1 MIQQTNMKYK
11 KIISGALTIILFISF
26 AILNNNSEGHEGH
39 DDAPAS
45 TTGAPIGDPFFVS
58 KPTQFILGIKTEI
71 AEKRQLNI
79 TIQSNGKIT
88 PTAKGKAEI
97 FSPLP
102 GKIVQGS
109 IPVIGMSVSRGTTL
123 LRIEQTLAVQ
133 DKLSIANE
141 KFKAEADYEQSLKDY
156 ERLKELEGVTA
167 QKELLAA
174 EIKLSASEKTLDY
187 YEELLSGK
195 SVVNNYFNITSPI
208 NGVIVESNISSG
220 EQIDP
225 SKKLLTIVD
234 VNNLWV
240 EADIYES
247 DISRLQNLY
256 KANIT
261 VQTYPDEFFEGKL
274 VNIGNVVDEKNRTV
288 KVIFLINNKRKLLK
302 VGMFA
307 DVNIETESSTEV
319 IAVPKESVVDI
330 GGKNVVFLH
339 TKPQNFRSVEVFTG
353 KDDGKYIEIISGI
366 EEGDRIVTIGNYQ
379 LKANVK

>member
-1 MIQQTNMKYK
+1 MNHR
-11 KIISGALTIILFISF
+11 KIILAAPTIMFFISI
-26 AILNNNSEGHEGH
+26 ALLNNSSVGHEGH
-39 DDAPAS
+39 GDAPAS
-45 TTGAPIGDPFFVS
+45 ITAAAIGDPFFVA

-71 AEKRQLNI
+71 AAKRQLNY
-79 TIQSNGKIT
+79 TIQSNGKII

-102 GKIVQGS
+102 GKIVQGT
-109 IPVIGMSVSRGTTL
+109 IPVIGMSVSRGRIL

-141 KFKAEADYEQSLKDY
+141 KFKAEADYEQALKDY

-174 EIKLSASEKTLDY
+174 EIRLSASEKILNY
-187 YEELLSGK
+187 YEDLLSGN
-195 SVVNNYFNITSPI
+195 SVVNNYFNITSPVS
-208 NGVIVESNISSG
+208 GVIVESNISVG

-225 SKKLLTIVD
+225 AKKLLTVVD
-234 VNNLWV
+234 INNLWV
-240 EADIYES
+240 EADIYEI
-247 DISRLQNLY
+247 DISRLQNLN

-261 VQTYPDEFFEGKL
+261 VQTFPDEIFEGKL

-288 KVIFLINNKRKLLK
+288 KVIFQVDNRRRLLK

-307 DVNIETESSTEV
+307 DVNIETEGSAEV

-339 TKPQNFRSVEVFTG
+339 TKPQNFKGVEVFTG
-353 KDDGKYIEIISGI
+353 RDDGKYVEIISGI

-379 LKANVK
+379 LKSNVK

>member
-1 MIQQTNMKYK
+1 MKYK
-11 KIISGALTIILFISF
+11 KIITGAITILLIIATAVIYRS
-26 AILNNNSEGHEGH
+26 SEGHEGH

-45 TTGAPIGDPFFVS
+45 TTGAPIGDPFFLPKS
-58 KPTQFILGIKTEI
+58 SQFILGIKTEI
-71 AEKRQLNI
+71 VEKRQLNF
-79 TIQSNGKIT
+79 TIESNGKIT

-97 FSPLP
+97 YSSLP
-102 GKIVQGS
+102 GKIVQSS
-109 IPVIGMSVSRGTTL
+109 IPVIGMSVSRGRTL

-141 KFKAEADYEQSLKDY
+141 KFKAEADYEQALKDY

-167 QKELLAA
+167 HKELLAA
-174 EIKLSASEKTLDY
+174 EIKLNASEKTLEY
-187 YEELLSGK
+187 YEEVLSGK

-208 NGVIVESNISSG
+208 SGIIIESNITAG

-234 VNNLWV
+234 INNLWV
-240 EADIYES
+240 EADIYEA
-247 DISRLQNLY
+247 DISRLQNLE
-256 KANIT
+256 KANVT
-261 VQTYPDEFFEGKL
+261 VQTYPEEIFEGKL

-307 DVNIETESSTEV
+307 DVNIETESSAEV

-353 KDDGKYIEIISGI
+353 RDDGKYIEIISGI
-366 EEGDRIVTIGNYQ
+366 EEGNRIVTTGNYQ

>member
-1 MIQQTNMKYK
+1 
-11 KIISGALTIILFISF
+11 
-26 AILNNNSEGHEGH
+26 
-39 DDAPAS
+39 
-45 TTGAPIGDPFFVS
+45 
-58 KPTQFILGIKTEI
+58 
-71 AEKRQLNI
+71 EKRVLNI
-79 TIQSNGKIT
+79 TIESNGKII
-88 PTAKGKAEI
+88 PSAKGKAEI

-102 GKIVQGS
+102 GKIVQSS
-109 IPVIGMSVSRGTTL
+109 IPVIGMSVSRGRTL

-141 KFKAEADYEQSLKDY
+141 KFKAEADYEQALKDF

-174 EIKLSASEKTLDY
+174 EIKLNSIEKTLGY

-208 NGVIVESNISSG
+208 TGIIVESNISAG

-234 VNNLWV
+234 INNLWV

-261 VQTYPDEFFEGKL
+261 VQTYPDEIFEGKL

-288 KVIFLINNKRKLLK
+288 KVIFLIDNKRKLLK

-307 DVNIETESSTEV
+307 NVNIETESSSEV
-319 IAVPKESVVDI
+319 IAIPKESVVDI

-339 TKPQNFRSVEVFTG
+339 TKPQNFKSVEVFTG
-353 KDDGKYIEIISGI
+353 RDDGKYIEIISGI
-366 EEGDRIVTIGNYQ
+366 EEGNRIVTIGNYQ

>member
-1 MIQQTNMKYK
+1 MKYK
-11 KIISGALTIILFISF
+11 KIISGALTILLFIS
-26 AILNNNSEGHEGH
+26 IVVLNKNSEGHEGH

-45 TTGAPIGDPFFVS
+45 TTGAPIGDPFFVP

-88 PTAKGKAEI
+88 PTALGKAEI

-102 GKIVQGS
+102 GKIVGRS
-109 IPVIGMSVSRGTTL
+109 IPVIGMSVSRGRTL

-141 KFKAEADYEQSLKDY
+141 KFKAEADYEQALKDY

-174 EIKLSASEKTLDY
+174 EIKLNASEKTLDY
-187 YEELLSGK
+187 YEELLAGK

-208 NGVIVESNISSG
+208 NGVIVESDITTG
-220 EQIDP
+220 EQVDP

-234 VNNLWV
+234 INNLWV

-247 DISRLQNLY
+247 DISRLQNLD
-256 KANIT
+256 KATII
-261 VQTYPDEFFEGKL
+261 VQTFPDEIFEGKL

-307 DVNIETESSTEV
+307 EVNIETEISSEV
-319 IAVPKESVVDI
+319 IAVPKEAVVDI
-330 GGKNVVFLH
+330 GGKNVVFIH
-339 TKPQNFRSVEVFTG
+339 TKPQNFRSAEVFTG
-353 KDDGKYIEIISGI
+353 RDDGKYIEIISGI
-366 EEGDRIVTIGNYQ
+366 EEGNRIVTTGNYQ